1 MLPQTNLP
9 YRTTAAYR
17 LSVVK
22 ADWRIVRT
30 GALIYELNPV
40 SLKKEMKELGGGGAQ
55 GGKKKRKKSNV
66 DRVENLYSRIVVPPT
81 FWGAITLLGRCAAW
95 LPNLC

>member
-1 MLPQTNLP
+1 MLPLTNLP

-30 GALIYELNPV
+30 GALIYELNPNFF
-40 SLKKEMKELGGGGAQ
+40 KKEMKKYLE
-55 GGKKKRKKSNV
+55 KEKRAMWT
-66 DRVENLYSRIVVPPT
+66 E
-81 FWGAITLLGRCAAW
+81 
-95 LPNLC
+95 

>member
-1 MLPQTNLP
+1 MLPLTNLP

-30 GALIYELNPV
+30 GALIYELNPNFF
-40 SLKKEMKELGGGGAQ
+40 KKRNEKIFG
-55 GGKKKRKKSNV
+55 KRKKSNV
-66 DRVENLYSRIVVPPT
+66 DRIENLYSR
-81 FWGAITLLGRCAAW
+81 
-95 LPNLC
+95 NL

>member
-30 GALIYELNPV
+30 GALIYELNPGFF
-40 SLKKEMKELGGGGAQ
+40 KKRNERIGGGAQ
-55 GGKKKRKKSNV
+55 GEKEKKKEQCGQSRKSV
-66 DRVENLYSRIVVPPT
+66 
-81 FWGAITLLGRCAAW
+81 F
-95 LPNLC
+95 